1 MSGLEAFALYAL
13 ALQLP
18 GTADGFGSLAGS
30 ALRRLLVVP
39 PQLHLAE
46 DSFPLHL
53 LLERFQRLIDIVVA
67 YEHLHLAAFSF
78 SADKRPR
85 QSGTRPI
92 SRGNAGAIDG
102 NTEDSAHGASRVVA
116 KV

>member
-1 MSGLEAFALYAL
+1 MSSLVAFAVEAL
-13 ALQLP
+13 AEELAM
-18 GTADGFGSLAGS
+18 TAHRLGFFAGP
-30 ALRRLLVVP
+30 ALGRLLVVP

-78 SADKRPR
+78 SADKRPAN
-85 QSGTRPI
+85 
-92 SRGNAGAIDG
+92 RGRALY
-102 NTEDSAHGASRVVA
+102 HVA
-116 KV
+116 TPEQ